1 MLKKIHAE
9 PAGTKRAGGDGCWHT
24 KMYAGEGPPGGMLDV
39 DLLQR
44 SPTRKPPKEVSTWG
58 GVPGLLSTRF
68 FWRNRFQ
75 EGQVI
80 FFFGPIN
87 SNVKEEL
94 QNRASL
100 SRIYSFVVGW
110 SLSSALGCWCPEQS
124 HCWRW
129 DLAPQIVLQAPILI
143 LLHRAPI
150 GKGKAWPPGLTAQP
164 S

>member
-1 MLKKIHAE
+1 
-9 PAGTKRAGGDGCWHT
+9 
-24 KMYAGEGPPGGMLDV
+24 MYAGEGPPGEMLDV

-44 SPTRKPPKEVSTWG
+44 SPTQKPPKEVSTWG

-100 SRIYSFVVGW
+100 SRIYS
-110 SLSSALGCWCPEQS
+110 SLAEASPMHWAADVQNN
-124 HCWRW
+124 
-129 DLAPQIVLQAPILI
+129 
-143 LLHRAPI
+143 
-150 GKGKAWPPGLTAQP
+150 LTAGGGT
-164 S
+164 